1 AHDIADAHVLRQ
13 SEGPEPY
20 QFAGIGADDGNAKY
34 APAPAGDELEET
46 FGAVVGLRPV
56 DLAERP
62 AKYTDLPVRF
72 ARLRLGQTDRSYL
85 GVGIGDPRYEL
96 RPLADPH
103 PEKDRLRRQPG
114 MVIRHMGE
122 LPSGDVADCID
133 VSIGRAQP
141 MVD

>member
-1 AHDIADAHVLRQ
+1 
-13 SEGPEPY
+13 
-20 QFAGIGADDGNAKY
+20 
-34 APAPAGDELEET
+34 
-46 FGAVVGLRPV
+46 
-56 DLAERP
+56 LAERP
-62 AKYTDLPVRF
+62 AKDTDLPVRF
-72 ARLRLGQTDRSYL
+72 ARLRFRQTDRSYL

-114 MVIRHMGE
+114 MIIRHMGE

-141 MVD
+141 MVDLYALRIKFDTGLVEPESFHIGRSTGCDQQMAAFDDRL